1 MISLFFKNKKKTINT
16 RNKPSWMEIKRSEE
30 PANLHNV
37 EYKKENTE
45 GIINRYAEISR
56 ALFSLKLYELQG
68 ASQC

>member
-1 MISLFFKNKKKTINT
+1 M
-16 RNKPSWMEIKRSEE
+16 RNLPSWMEIKRSEE
-30 PANLHNV
+30 PANLHN

-68 ASQC
+68 PSQF

>member
-1 MISLFFKNKKKTINT
+1 
-16 RNKPSWMEIKRSEE
+16 MEIKRSEE

-56 ALFSLKLYELQG
+56 ALFLLKLYELQG
-68 ASQC
+68 PSQC